1 MTAFAPAFLLAA
13 AGLLVSAPAAFAQWT
28 TDTSTNLVINN
39 NSGDQVQPKVVCTSG
54 GRTLIAFFDNSPP
67 GGYDV
72 RLQSLDASG
81 NPEWAVGGILIADRA
96 VSSTVD
102 YDLTVDAAGNA
113 YVTYNDDGG
122 VSGTSQQIAVQ
133 KVSPSGE
140 KLWGDRGVTL
150 TSGTTSKNSPKVAV
164 LSGDGT
170 VVVGWIGQNNFS
182 VRTLTSEGVPAA
194 GSITVN
200 DGSLYVAL
208 SDLKAVSP
216 TEYMA
221 LYIRGTTSNAI
232 TSAKAL
238 YSQKFNAAGVA
249 QWNSGA
255 PVIIFNTTSVQN
267 GYFPGIVPDGSGGGI
282 VGFYE
287 NGGSR
292 NSYVQHVLSSGT
304 RRFAAPVATTGATAG
319 LIRTSCSVA
328 YDSATDQYYTVSVQT
343 NSSTQNAF
351 TVIGQKFDSTGARM
365 WGDSGVELQPLTSRQ
380 PSFMQAQLRNGGM
393 YAFGFLLS
401 SATTAD
407 VVSWGVDDDANVAF
421 STPINTTFSGKSR
434 LASAVHPS
442 GYAVLAFGSGSL
454 GSIDLLAQNLNPDG
468 TLGLPP
474 APACLAD
481 VNVDGSVDG
490 GDFIAFI
497 NSFAIGDASVDPLA
511 DVIVDGTIDGTD
523 FIEFINAFAAG
534 C

>member
-1 MTAFAPAFLLAA
+1 MIAFAPAFLLVT
-13 AGLLVSAPAAFAQWT
+13 AGLLAAAPAAHAQWT

-39 NSGDQVQPKVVCTSG
+39 NSGDQVQPKVVCTSS

-72 RLQSLDASG
+72 RLQSLDAAG
-81 NPEWAVGGILIADRA
+81 NPEWAIGGILIADRA

-102 YDLTVDAAGNA
+102 YDLAVDAQGNA

-150 TSGTTSKNSPKVAV
+150 TSGTTSKNSPKVSV

-194 GSITVN
+194 TSITVN
-200 DGSLYVAL
+200 DGTLYVAL

-221 LYIRGTTSNAI
+221 LYIRGTTASAI

-249 QWNSGA
+249 QWNGGA
-255 PVIIFNTTSVQN
+255 PVIIFNTSSVQN
-267 GYFPGIVPDGSGGGI
+267 GYFPSLVPDGSGGGI

-304 RRFAAPVATTGATAG
+304 RRFATPVATTGATAN
-319 LIRTSCSVA
+319 LIRISCSVA
-328 YDSATDQYYTVSVQT
+328 YDATTDQYYTVSEQ
-343 NSSTQNAF
+343 SSSPTQG
-351 TVIGQKFDSTGARM
+351 TYSVIAQKIDGNGQRM
-365 WGDSGVELQPLTSRQ
+365 WGDGGIVLQSPGTRQ
-380 PSFMQAQLRNGGM
+380 PSFTQARLRAGGM

-407 VVSWGVDDDANVAF
+407 VVSWGIDDDANIAF

-442 GYAVLAFGSGSL
+442 GYAVLAFGSGSS
-454 GSIDLLAQNLNPDG
+454 GNTDLLAQNLNANG
-468 TLGLPP
+468 TLGLPA

-481 VNVDGSVDG
+481 TNGDGSVDG

-511 DVIVDGTIDGTD
+511 DVIVDGTIDGSD
-523 FIEFINAFAAG
+523 FIAFINAFGAG